1 MSEAIARYEE
11 NTIMSFEQTDFESK
25 KRIYNALNKAD
36 AGLKEMLNREIN
48 LVDVAVVG
56 TMRTNPETGEVVQ
69 LHRSVLFDGNGN
81 TYVSMSEGVYNSLK
95 RISEIFGTLH
105 FDNPLVII
113 PREIKTKNGFT
124 IVLEVA

>member
-1 MSEAIARYEE
+1 MSEAIARYDES
-11 NTIMSFEQTDFESK
+11 TIMSFEQTDFESK

-56 TMRTNPETGEVVQ
+56 TIRTNPETGEVVQ
-69 LHRSVLFDGNGN
+69 LHRSVLFDRNGN

-105 FDNPLVII
+105 FDSPLVII

-124 IVLEVA
+124 IVLEVV